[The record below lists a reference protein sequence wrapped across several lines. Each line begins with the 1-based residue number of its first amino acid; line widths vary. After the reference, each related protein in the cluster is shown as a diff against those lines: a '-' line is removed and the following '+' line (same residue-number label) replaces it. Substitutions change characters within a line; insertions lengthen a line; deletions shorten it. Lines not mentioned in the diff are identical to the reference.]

1 MTSRLL
7 MFLWLALVLP
17 CLAGAQEASE
27 RPLPLNGRI
36 AADGSSVTLDWLDAA
51 PPRVGSVQI
60 KRRHLG
66 DIGGA
71 SWITIAPDLG
81 VVMQFTDTTTQPG
94 MAYEYQ
100 VLRLGRDV
108 VDVGY
113 WTAGVALPA
122 KAARGTAYV
131 VVDQTLSEALQVHI
145 ERFARDLTGD
155 GWQVVQTTAPRDD
168 STQPL
173 KNLAQAQ
180 ALRTWLQQRYQ
191 QDPGDRHAIILVGH
205 VPIVTS
211 GRARPDGHS
220 FGPHATDLFYADVD
234 GVWQTGP
241 DGMLLANALPS
252 NAIEMQI
259 GRIDFSN
266 LAQGAEE
273 LALLRAYFDKN
284 HHWRTGLLGDLR
296 EAYAQ
301 SSHLRTEAYEL
312 RNIAG
317 PDAVTTGGHHDIGEK
332 KPWLWGVDFGKY
344 RKQTDARNYANKAIF
359 AINFGSH
366 KLHFE
371 RPDNAMTALL
381 AQRFYPLAVGW
392 GGRPAWWLHLMA
404 LGGTIGDVHMRTVN
418 NGVATQPY
426 RTSMDYWPTGRYI
439 WQNPI
444 WVNLL
449 GDPTLRAFMLAP
461 PTALSARKD
470 THGVMLTWTHAH
482 DPDVEGYLVYRIAQ
496 NGLMTPLNSGSELI
510 PEGRFED
517 RDPSP
522 DATYMVRAY
531 GLKSVYAG
539 SFYTLSQG
547 IFAAIDD
554 VAGAADPITVIT
566 SADQSTA
573 LPEAFNTPQDGVILA
588 VIAPPD
594 VGDLRLEHAAWRY
607 YPPEGFSGEVDMS
620 YARSDAGQT
629 QVGRLTIVVTAYTS
643 PAPAAVGDDK

>member
-7 MFLWLALVLP
+7 MLLWLALLLP
-17 CLAGAQEASE
+17 CLAVAQDAAE

-36 AADGSSVTLDWLDAA
+36 ADDGSSVTLDWLDAA
-51 PPRVGSVQI
+51 PPRVGSVQV
-60 KRRHLG
+60 KRRRLG
-66 DIGGA
+66 DTGGA

-94 MAYEYQ
+94 IAYEYQ

-131 VVDQTLSEALQVHI
+131 VVDQSLSEALQVHI

-155 GWQVVQTTAPRDD
+155 GWQVVQTTTPRGDI
-168 STQPL
+168 TKPL
-173 KNLAQAQ
+173 KSLGHAQ
-180 ALRTWLQQRYQ
+180 ALRSWLQQRYQ
-191 QDPGDRHAIILVGH
+191 HNSGGQNAIILVGH

-211 GRARPDGHS
+211 GRARPDGHAL
-220 FGPHATDLFYADVD
+220 GPHATDLFYADVD

-241 DGMLLANALPS
+241 DGLLLANALPS
-252 NAIEMQI
+252 NAIEMQV

-284 HHWRTGLLGDLR
+284 HHWRTGLLGDPR

-301 SSHLRTEAYEL
+301 SSHLQTEAYEL
-312 RNIAG
+312 RNIVG
-317 PDAVTTGGHHDIGEK
+317 PGAITAGGHHDVGEQ

-371 RPDNAMTALL
+371 RPNNVMTALL

-470 THGVMLTWTHAH
+470 TQSVMLTWTQSL

-496 NGLMTPLNSGSELI
+496 NGSKTLLNSGNELI
-510 PEGRFED
+510 TDGRFED
-517 RDPSP
+517 RISVSN
-522 DATYMVRAY
+522 ATYMVRAY
-531 GLKSVYAG
+531 GLKTVYAG

-547 IFAAIDD
+547 VFAAIDD
-554 VAGAADPITVIT
+554 VVGAADPITVT
-566 SADQSTA
+566 TPAGQSAA
-573 LPEAFNTPQDGVILA
+573 LPDGFNTPQNGVILA
-588 VIAPPD
+588 VITPPD
-594 VGDLRLEHAAWRY
+594 VGDLRIENAVWRY
-607 YPPEGFSGEVDMS
+607 DPPEGFSGEVHMS
-620 YARSDAGQT
+620 YARSEAGQT
-629 QVGRLTIVVTAYTS
+629 QVGMLAIAITAS
-643 PAPAAVGDDK
+643 RPPAPAAVNNDE